1 MEDNNCIV
9 ISSEEESIIL
19 ISSDSTESSVD
30 CSIWI
35 DTDSEERSGN
45 TSEYAY
51 SQDDMFENVS
61 GAGDDDDFGEEQWER
76 DNREIERLASERG
89 ERILRYVNGMIS
101 EKEGNIF

>member
-51 SQDDMFENVS
+51 SQDETFENES
-61 GAGDDDDFGEEQWER
+61 GGGDDDDEEEQWIR
-76 DNREIERLASERG
+76 DNEEIERLALERG
-89 ERILRYVNGMIS
+89 ERLLRYVNGMIS